1 MHIDWST
8 AWDAM
13 SAIGTISASVI
24 ALWLGLKD
32 SRKCLECAL
41 VWDGTTQSQPT
52 LVINNPSKKMI
63 VLKEI
68 TIMYKKKKIK
78 RFKLSEAYHLLNK
91 SSFSPNDTQTVKL
104 PPLEGFDLASLD
116 SARCKR
122 MNSLKV
128 ELIDISGKKY
138 SSMQRITDDEIY
150 SLTIGQTMLSD

>member
-1 MHIDWST
+1 MLIDWNT

-68 TIMYKKKKIK
+68 IIKYKKKEIK
-78 RFKLSEAYHLLNK
+78 RFKLSEEYHLLSK
-91 SSFSPNDTQTVKL
+91 SAFSPNDTQSVKL
-104 PPLEGFDLASLD
+104 PPLDGFDLASLD
-116 SARCKR
+116 SADSRR

-128 ELIDISGKKY
+128 ELTDISGKKY
-138 SSMQRITDDEIY
+138 SFMQRITDDEMY
-150 SLTIGQTMLSD
+150 SLIIGQAMLSD